1 MIQKTHMSQEE
12 AVKFAATKWWVGK
25 TAQEILDVQLFED
38 RLVMPFELYH
48 EAVEEV
54 LDRPVQTI
62 ELAGTGLTFLQYEY
76 ITKML
81 NAPHDDM
88 RMGYTSAEDL
98 LNDPEID
105 AVYIA
110 SPVFL
115 HAQQAMAAADAGKH
129 ILIEKPLA
137 MTAAEGQK
145 VVEHCK
151 EKGVLIAAGFMM
163 RFGACIQA
171 MKKAIAEG
179 KIGKPVSAYA
189 QFTCWYPDIPGAW
202 RQKKTQGGGG
212 ALVDMGVH
220 CIDLLQYVLGSKTA
234 EVAAMHGTQT
244 FNYEVDDSSTV
255 LMRMQ
260 NGCQCVVQSNF
271 NIPDNAAKWRL
282 EVFGER
288 GRLLGDSVIGQV
300 DGGTIDAI
308 FLTEQGGY
316 DAQQDHAG
324 AERTELHTEFGDM
337 YAREIESFSNSILT
351 GSPLEVPAS
360 DAVQV
365 QRVIELAYRSN
376 DEKKLFDL

>member
-1 MIQKTHMSQEE
+1 MQI
-12 AVKFAATKWWVGK
+12 AACIGN
-25 TAQEILDVQLFED
+25 
-38 RLVMPFELYH
+38 
-48 EAVEEV
+48 
-54 LDRPVQTI
+54 
-62 ELAGTGLTFLQYEY
+62 LT
-76 ITKML
+76 
-81 NAPHDDM
+81 D
-88 RMGYTSAEDL
+88 
-98 LNDPEID
+98 
-105 AVYIA
+105 
-110 SPVFL
+110 
-115 HAQQAMAAADAGKH
+115 

-244 FNYEVDDSSTV
+244 FRYEVDDSSTV

-271 NIPDNAAKWRL
+271 NIPDNAVKWRL

>member
-1 MIQKTHMSQEE
+1 MKKVRWGVIGAGGIAQRRTIPGMMQCENAE
-12 AVKFAATKWWVGK
+12 LVAVM
-25 TAQEILDVQLFED
+25 EIT
-38 RLVMPFELYH
+38 P
-48 EAVEEV
+48 
-54 LDRPVQTI
+54 
-62 ELAGTGLTFLQYEY
+62 ELAESCRA
-76 ITKML
+76 KW
-81 NAPHDDM
+81 NCKKA
-88 RMGYTSAEDL
+88 YTSAEDL

-212 ALVDMGVH
+212 A
-220 CIDLLQYVLGSKTA
+220 
-234 EVAAMHGTQT
+234 
-244 FNYEVDDSSTV
+244 
-255 LMRMQ
+255 
-260 NGCQCVVQSNF
+260 
-271 NIPDNAAKWRL
+271 
-282 EVFGER
+282 
-288 GRLLGDSVIGQV
+288 
-300 DGGTIDAI
+300 
-308 FLTEQGGY
+308 
-316 DAQQDHAG
+316 
-324 AERTELHTEFGDM
+324 
-337 YAREIESFSNSILT
+337 ILRF
-351 GSPLEVPAS
+351 
-360 DAVQV
+360 AVQLARGNF
-365 QRVIELAYRSN
+365 QHHAAYRGAVLVNHGNISVLVHRHDSHRAN
-376 DEKKLFDL
+376 VTRDFAQCRAAVGQAHLPVLYMQKRAVEYLFAAQLVLDHILSIHY

>member
-1 MIQKTHMSQEE
+1 
-12 AVKFAATKWWVGK
+12 
-25 TAQEILDVQLFED
+25 
-38 RLVMPFELYH
+38 
-48 EAVEEV
+48 
-54 LDRPVQTI
+54 
-62 ELAGTGLTFLQYEY
+62 
-76 ITKML
+76 
-81 NAPHDDM
+81 
-88 RMGYTSAEDL
+88 
-98 LNDPEID
+98 
-105 AVYIA
+105 
-110 SPVFL
+110 
-115 HAQQAMAAADAGKH
+115 
-129 ILIEKPLA
+129 

-171 MKKAIAEG
+171 MKEAIAEG

-220 CIDLLQYVLGSKTA
+220 CIDLLQYVLGSQAA

-244 FNYEVDDSSTV
+244 FHYEVDDSSTV

>member
-1 MIQKTHMSQEE
+1 M
-12 AVKFAATKWWVGK
+12 AV
-25 TAQEILDVQLFED
+25 
-38 RLVMPFELYH
+38 
-48 EAVEEV
+48 
-54 LDRPVQTI
+54 
-62 ELAGTGLTFLQYEY
+62 
-76 ITKML
+76 
-81 NAPHDDM
+81 
-88 RMGYTSAEDL
+88 
-98 LNDPEID
+98 
-105 AVYIA
+105 
-110 SPVFL
+110 
-115 HAQQAMAAADAGKH
+115 ADAGKH

-316 DAQQDHAG
+316 NAQQDHAG
-324 AERTELHTEFGDM
+324 AERTELHTEPGDM

>member
-1 MIQKTHMSQEE
+1 MKKVRWGVIGAGGIAQRRTIPGMMQCENAGLI
-12 AVKFAATKWWVGK
+12 AVM
-25 TAQEILDVQLFED
+25 EIT
-38 RLVMPFELYH
+38 P
-48 EAVEEV
+48 
-54 LDRPVQTI
+54 
-62 ELAGTGLTFLQYEY
+62 ELAESCRA
-76 ITKML
+76 KW
-81 NAPHDDM
+81 NCKKA
-88 RMGYTSAEDL
+88 YTSAEDL

-137 MTAAEGQK
+137 MTAAEGQE

-220 CIDLLQYVLGSKTA
+220 CIDLLQYVLGSQAA

-244 FNYEVDDSSTV
+244 FHYEVDDSSTV

-316 DAQQDHAG
+316 NAQQDHAG

>member
-1 MIQKTHMSQEE
+1 MQ
-12 AVKFAATKWWVGK
+12 GK
-25 TAQEILDVQLFED
+25 GRAD
-38 RLVMPFELYH
+38 RGGLY
-48 EAVEEV
+48 
-54 LDRPVQTI
+54 
-62 ELAGTGLTFLQYEY
+62 
-76 ITKML
+76 
-81 NAPHDDM
+81 
-88 RMGYTSAEDL
+88 
-98 LNDPEID
+98 D
-105 AVYIA
+105 A
-110 SPVFL
+110 FRCL
-115 HAQQAMAAADAGKH
+115 HSGN
-129 ILIEKPLA
+129 E
-137 MTAAEGQK
+137 
-145 VVEHCK
+145 
-151 EKGVLIAAGFMM
+151 
-163 RFGACIQA
+163 
-171 MKKAIAEG
+171 KAIAEG

-220 CIDLLQYVLGSKTA
+220 CIDLLQYVLGSQAA

-244 FNYEVDDSSTV
+244 FHYEVDDSSTV